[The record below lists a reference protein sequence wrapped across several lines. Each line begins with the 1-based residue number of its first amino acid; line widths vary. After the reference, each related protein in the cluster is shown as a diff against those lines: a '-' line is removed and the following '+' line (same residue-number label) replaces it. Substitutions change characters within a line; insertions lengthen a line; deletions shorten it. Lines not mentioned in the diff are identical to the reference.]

1 MGDLSPRAL
10 AALKAADAVLC
21 EDSRTT
27 GAMLTR
33 LGVAARLIPLHD
45 HNEANELPRLL
56 AMLQQGQKLALV
68 SDAGTPL
75 VSDPGF
81 RLVRAAIAED
91 KARLAG
97 LDEDERPQVETAPG
111 GGKRPFVSLAQR
123 AAPLLEL
130 LEWAEKK
137 AKPVTWGT

>member
-1 MGDLSPRAL
+1 MIITFQS
-10 AALKAADAVLC
+10 KAAGDVIMFADVA
-21 EDSRTT
+21 E
-27 GAMLTR
+27 R
-33 LGVAARLIPLHD
+33 LMGIMGKDPGRQGIVTVEQLPEAIARL
-45 HNEANELPRLL
+45 
-56 AMLQQGQKLALV
+56 
-68 SDAGTPL
+68 
-75 VSDPGF
+75 
-81 RLVRAAIAED
+81 RAAIAED